1 MVLKFIHSVS
11 QDHTLTHITLI
22 INSFIKMHKESLP
35 KILIVFNIQNMSQP
49 VTEVLLFLFEDFGAK
64 LTNVIKDGGRGGQAP
79 G

>member
-1 MVLKFIHSVS
+1 MVLKFIHPAS

-35 KILIVFNIQNMSQP
+35 KILIVFNIQNMSHP

-64 LTNVIKDGGRGGQAP
+64 LTDM
-79 G
+79 